1 MYHRS
6 AKLIITSSVIG
17 CLAIGAVAL
26 RLWARKVGRMK
37 IGADDALIIIGLVKQ
52 SLAWL
57 EPRRLLTIVKFWRSV
72 CAFATS
78 SEQRHLDLEIMS
90 LISSLPSWIGL
101 PPGYCLDMAK

>member
-1 MYHRS
+1 MQYRS
-6 AKLIITSSVIG
+6 AKLIITSSVMG
-17 CLAIGAVAL
+17 CLAIVAVAL
-26 RLWARKVGRMK
+26 RLWAKTVGRMK

-57 EPRRLLTIVKFWRSV
+57 EPRQLLTIVRFWRSV

-90 LISSLPSWIGL
+90 FILRLDSWVGL
-101 PPGYCLDMAK
+101 PPG